1 MQRVQR
7 EVTDIEMINALN
19 EILDLIIE
27 CYESPVRPEY
37 EKDSRSAQ
45 IGHDIVRVMTK
56 RDLLWRW
63 SKIGY
68 DAQKILIDKQILKTG
83 GYFDV

>member
-7 EVTDIEMINALN
+7 EITDIEMIDALN
-19 EILDLIIE
+19 EILDLIID
-27 CYESPVRPEY
+27 CYEGPVRPEY
-37 EKDSRSAQ
+37 EKVSRSAQ

-63 SKIGY
+63 QKIGY
-68 DAQKILIDKQILKTG
+68 DSQKILIDKQILKTG